1 MDIKYYKKIFLTPG
15 IASYKDNGDGVLL
28 IQKETIDKYLDTLKN
43 KDVIITHDGKDKVG
57 EVVDAYYD
65 IKTGAYVCGFNIW
78 DEKAKDLLDNKNY
91 SISCFY
97 NILQEGKG
105 GIHHNIPYDSEALEI
120 EFENIAIVDNPR
132 YEEAKKVVNSILP
145 NNNDKGEK
153 KMEDDKVKTEN
164 LTPDQMEEVREDKED
179 LLEDKV
185 EDSIKNEEKPIRTIA
200 DVYDLVAQIAQK
212 VGVWDKEEYK
222 SEEIIEEEPVENS
235 NTQEQRQQASTGDK
249 VLQEDFIK
257 KDVVKPI
264 ANAIKKKILNSNGDM
279 IAFKSRRDRIK
290 ESNKKFFNNN

>member
-185 EDSIKNEEKPIRTIA
+185 EDVKNTEPTSKHTIDELYELMLSI
-200 DVYDLVAQIAQK
+200 
-212 VGVWDKEEYK
+212 VGKLEGWDKEEYK
-222 SEEIIEEEPVENS
+222 SEEITDEEPIENS
-235 NTQEQRQQASTGDK
+235 TQEQKQQASTGDK

-279 IAFKSRRDRIK
+279 ITFKSRRDRIK